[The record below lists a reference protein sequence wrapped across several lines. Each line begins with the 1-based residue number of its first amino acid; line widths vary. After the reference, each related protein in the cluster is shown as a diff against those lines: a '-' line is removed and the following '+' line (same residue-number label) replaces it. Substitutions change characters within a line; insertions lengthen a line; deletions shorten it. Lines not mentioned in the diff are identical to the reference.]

1 MYQETRCRIAF
12 DLYKNIKKCLAKKV
26 HFDARFSL
34 YRLIFL
40 KDLNLESEKELLDDI
55 NSGSRAAM
63 HRLYERYVGYAMAVA
78 LRYIPMRD
86 DAEDE
91 KIVL

>member
-1 MYQETRCRIAF
+1 M
-12 DLYKNIKKCLAKKV
+12 
-26 HFDARFSL
+26 
-34 YRLIFL
+34 
-40 KDLNLESEKELLDDI
+40 ESEKDLLDDI

-86 DAEDE
+86 DAEDVVQDSF
-91 KIVL
+91 IQHLRLPSVPVIS